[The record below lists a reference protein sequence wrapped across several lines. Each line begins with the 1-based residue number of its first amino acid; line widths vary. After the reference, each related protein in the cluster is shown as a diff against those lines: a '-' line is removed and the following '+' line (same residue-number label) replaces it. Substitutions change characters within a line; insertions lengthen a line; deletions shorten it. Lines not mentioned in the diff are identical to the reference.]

1 MIRFV
6 MVGTLTC
13 AGGRTPSPP
22 PAGIPSGKSGSR
34 LACMAAIDTAAI
46 ALAGKLA

>member
-6 MVGTLTC
+6 MVGTLTR
-13 AGGRTPSPP
+13 AGRSTPSPP
-22 PAGIPSGKSGSR
+22 LAAIPPGKSGSHQAR
-34 LACMAAIDTAAI
+34 MAAIDTAAI